1 MIRDSYFIALCSFI
15 DMLNERPILW
25 CLLRVFFFVVTDE
38 AEGIFLYS
46 SVQTSQQQQTV
57 KLNDNYSEET
67 DLFSMGISLA

>member
-1 MIRDSYFIALCSFI
+1 MKGLSCGVYY
-15 DMLNERPILW
+15 
-25 CLLRVFFFVVTDE
+25 VFFFVVTDE